1 MSIKNLLTRFVLLYF
16 SLSIVAMLVVAWFGL
31 DELGTP
37 LGIAILVLA
46 VMWPCEAFGRRN
58 GRYLSPS
65 EKRRVITV
73 MVAVLWG
80 TQLPLTL
87 LLVWAEGIALDAVV
101 LGIVGFFALLY
112 AGFVV
117 ALVNLTGRNLRKRGL
132 VPHGASD

>member
-1 MSIKNLLTRFVLLYF
+1 MSIKNLLLRFVLLYF
-16 SLSIVAMLVVAWFGL
+16 SLSIAAMAVVAWFGL
-31 DELGTP
+31 DELGTA

-65 EKRRVITV
+65 EKRWVIAV

-80 TQLPLTL
+80 TQFPLTL
-87 LLVWAEGIALDAVV
+87 VLVWAEGIALDAVA
-101 LGIVGFFALLY
+101 LGIAAFFALLY

-132 VPHGASD
+132 IPEGASD